1 MLRLRFAALSM
12 TRKEAIAAVML
23 SAAKHLLPKK
33 PAVRNVSYL
42 HDTAQKFSAL
52 QPGQQVVHR
61 PLGHDLARL
70 VRCAA

>member
-12 TRKEAIAAVML
+12 TATSASFLVML

-33 PAVRNVSYL
+33 PAMRNVSYL

-52 QPGQQVVHR
+52 QPGQQVAHR

-70 VRCAA
+70 VRRAA

>member
-1 MLRLRFAALSM
+1 M
-12 TRKEAIAAVML
+12 TRKEALVAVML

-33 PAVRNVSYL
+33 PAMRNVSYL

-52 QPGQQVVHR
+52 QPGQQVAHR

-70 VRCAA
+70 VRRAA